1 MSEDHS
7 SGIRFCP
14 AVGPSKR
21 TPEESIAEGH
31 LGIELCPG
39 GLWSRPVEAAAYW
52 RWLRDEQPAPSPT
65 LAELLAWL
73 TRFLGLVERPTEAPR
88 FFGLG
93 FVQGAETALTRQPL
107 PDGVLDPVPDALVA
121 LGQSQVAT
129 LNSVTGTAALTRLRN
144 WVSQW
149 LTSDFMETPAMVWR
163 LGLSMGHE
171 ATRTHPLVCGMLT
184 AEIAAAR
191 SEQRFAGRAMVG
203 TATRRGDTLWQ
214 AFIRS
219 TYGTEVEAEVL
230 ATSQATTLERVRRG
244 QGTLRSF
251 LVDARTCGWSFARTN
266 SPGAD
271 ALLCEIGHDAIGSL
285 RRFYVANSG
294 PLTSCAPDDRL
305 LEALRQWLF
314 RTHPGLFGA
323 NDPGAEHLALR
334 HVYDFLWWRGF
345 LEGGLDQD
353 RAT

>member
-1 MSEDHS
+1 MSEDLS

-14 AVGPSKR
+14 AVGTSKR
-21 TPEESIAEGH
+21 TPEEFIAEGH

-52 RWLRDEQPAPSPT
+52 RWLRDQQPAPSPT
-65 LAELLAWL
+65 LDELLTWL
-73 TRFLGLVERPTEAPR
+73 MRFLGLVDRPTEAPR

-93 FVQGAETALTRQPL
+93 FVQGAEAALAHQPL
-107 PDGVLDPVPDALVA
+107 PDGVLDPVPDALVT
-121 LGQSQVAT
+121 LGQAQVAT
-129 LNSVTGTAALTRLRN
+129 LGLVTGTAALTRLRN

-184 AEIAAAR
+184 AEIAVAR
-191 SEQRFAGRAMVG
+191 FEQRFAGRALVG
-203 TATRRGDTLWQ
+203 TEARRPETHWQ

-219 TYGTEVEAEVL
+219 TYGEGIEGQVL
-230 ATSQATTLERVRRG
+230 AASQAQSLDRARRG

-251 LVDARTCGWSFARTN
+251 LVDARTSGWSFAQTA
-266 SPGAD
+266 SPKAS
-271 ALLCEIGHDAIGSL
+271 ALLSEIGHDAIGSL

-314 RTHPGLFGA
+314 RTHPGLFGS

-334 HVYDFLWWRGF
+334 HAYDFLWWRGF
-345 LEGGLDQD
+345 LEGGPS
-353 RAT
+353 APIE

>member
-1 MSEDHS
+1 MSEDLF

-14 AVGPSKR
+14 AVGTFKR
-21 TPEESIAEGH
+21 TPEEFIAEGH
-31 LGIELCPG
+31 LGVELCPG

-52 RWLRDEQPAPSPT
+52 RWLRDQQPGPCPS
-65 LAELLAWL
+65 LDELLAWL
-73 TRFLGLVERPTEAPR
+73 MRFLGLVDRPTEAPR

-93 FVQGAETALTRQPL
+93 FVQGAETALAHQPL
-107 PDGVLDPVPDALVA
+107 PEGVLDPVPDALVS
-121 LGQSQVAT
+121 LGQAQVGT
-129 LNSVTGTAALTRLRN
+129 LELVTGTAALSRLRN

-149 LTSDFMETPAMVWR
+149 LTSDFMETPSMVWR
-163 LGLSMGHE
+163 LGLAMGHE

-191 SEQRFAGRAMVG
+191 FEQRFAGRVVV
-203 TATRRGDTLWQ
+203 ATTTRSGDTLWQ

-219 TYGTEVEAEVL
+219 TYGTGVEAEVL
-230 ATSQATTLERVRRG
+230 ATSQATTLERLRRG

-251 LVDARTCGWSFARTN
+251 LVDARTSGWSVAQTA
-266 SPGAD
+266 SPKAD
-271 ALLCEIGHDAIGSL
+271 ALRREIGHDAIGSL

-305 LEALRQWLF
+305 LETLRQWLF

-323 NDPGAEHLALR
+323 GDPGAEHVALR
-334 HVYDFLWWRGF
+334 HAYDFLWWRGF
-345 LEGGLDQD
+345 LEGGP
-353 RAT
+353 